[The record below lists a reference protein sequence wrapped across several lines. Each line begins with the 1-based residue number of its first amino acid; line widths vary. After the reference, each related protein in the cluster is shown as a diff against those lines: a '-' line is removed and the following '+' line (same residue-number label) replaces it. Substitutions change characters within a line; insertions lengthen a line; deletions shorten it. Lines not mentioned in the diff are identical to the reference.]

1 MVEYAEVDAKQRGA
15 LRVIAMTTQA
25 TNFFTKLCGF
35 QEGSSAELPAARE
48 AHYQANGRNSKILYK
63 DL

>member
-1 MVEYAEVDAKQRGA
+1 
-15 LRVIAMTTQA
+15 VIAMTTQA

-48 AHYQANGRNSKILYK
+48 AHYLANGRNSKILYK

>member
-1 MVEYAEVDAKQRGA
+1 
-15 LRVIAMTTQA
+15 MTTQA

-35 QEGSSAELPAARE
+35 QEGSSDDLPDARK
-48 AHYQANGRNSKILYK
+48 ADYLANGRNSKILYK